1 MVTGLPVTPTAL
13 TVAVSVLVPSCTV
26 QLPTL
31 ATPFTPVVAFAPVT
45 APPPLGTVNV
55 TPTLGTGKFAPSRTT
70 TAGATLRA
78 KPASPVWPS
87 PALTNRL
94 AGAPGCTAVA
104 VKVTGFPLIPEP
116 ATVAVSVLSPT
127 PGPSVQLPTVATPFA
142 SLCATPPDTLP
153 PPPVTANVTVTA
165 GTTAPSRSRTWTAGG
180 TATGLFVAAVCP
192 SPDSLTTDAGGPAIA
207 VAVNVTGATPA
218 PTIEAWTCCGAPAV
232 GPSVHSIVVTPAAS
246 VAPLG
251 LDRLPPPSVT
261 TNVTVRPAI
270 GL

>member
-1 MVTGLPVTPTAL
+1 MVTGLPVTPPAL

-45 APPPLGTVNV
+45 APPPLATVNV

-127 PGPSVQLPTVATPFA
+127 PGPRVQLPTVATPFA

-165 GTTAPSRSRTWTAGG
+165 GTTAPSRS
-180 TATGLFVAAVCP
+180 
-192 SPDSLTTDAGGPAIA
+192 S
-207 VAVNVTGATPA
+207 
-218 PTIEAWTCCGAPAV
+218 
-232 GPSVHSIVVTPAAS
+232 
-246 VAPLG
+246 
-251 LDRLPPPSVT
+251 
-261 TNVTVRPAI
+261 
-270 GL
+270 